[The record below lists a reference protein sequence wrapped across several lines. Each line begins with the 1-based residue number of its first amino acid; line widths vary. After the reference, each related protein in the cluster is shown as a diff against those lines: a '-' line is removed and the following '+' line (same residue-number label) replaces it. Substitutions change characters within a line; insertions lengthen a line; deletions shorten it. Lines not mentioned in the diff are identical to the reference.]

1 MENEN
6 TFKTKTGYC
15 HILPDK
21 IVLTR
26 DGIIGNISKTVNG
39 NGIIKI
45 LLIYSAIA
53 IYLLYKGY
61 SSFIKEE
68 RFSALFFII
77 VAFYLIYSIIKS
89 INNSATPM
97 ILRDKIKDVK
107 FINAIPRVTR
117 SRFEIL
123 FEDEKGKIKKRMI
136 MLPGSLNDGENE
148 TKKALEIMKS
158 EKIITL

>member
-26 DGIIGNISKTVNG
+26 DGIIGNISQTVMG
-39 NGIIKI
+39 NGILRI
-45 LLIYSAIA
+45 LLIYSAIS
-53 IYLLYKGY
+53 IYLLYKAY
-61 SSFIKEE
+61 SSFMKEE

-77 VAFYLIYSIIKS
+77 VAIYLIYSIIKS
-89 INNSATPM
+89 TNNSATPV
-97 ILRDKIKDVK
+97 ILRDKIKEAK

-136 MLPGSLNDGENE
+136 ALPGSLNDGENE